1 MLIEKP
7 DYSVNDT
14 ITFKTQAGEEV
25 VSRVT
30 EINKDSIKV
39 RKPMALTMT
48 EKGIGMG
55 PFSLTVSLDTEMVIN
70 LATVVF
76 IAKTADR
83 TAKQYIESTTGLK
96 VAVN

>member
-1 MLIEKP
+1 MLVTKP
-7 DYSVNDT
+7 DYAVHDT

-25 VSRVT
+25 VARLTQVNT
-30 EINKDSIKV
+30 DSIKV

-48 EKGIGMG
+48 EKGIGMV
-55 PFSLTVSLDTEMVIN
+55 PFSLTVSMDTEMLIN
-70 LATVVF
+70 LSTVVF
-76 IAKTADR
+76 IAKTADK